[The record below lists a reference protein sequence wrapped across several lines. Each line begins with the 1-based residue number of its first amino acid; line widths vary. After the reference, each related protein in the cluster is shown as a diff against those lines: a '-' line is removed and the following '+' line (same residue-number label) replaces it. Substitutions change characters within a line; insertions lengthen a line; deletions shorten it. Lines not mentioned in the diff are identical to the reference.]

1 MGYDPQ
7 IVFHTTSLTDIRA
20 KSLPIY
26 RELRKAIQKNLE
38 EGNIAGLELCD
49 KSWNGKNWLPK

>member
-7 IVFHTTSLTDIRA
+7 IVFHITSLADIEA

-26 RELRKAIQKNLE
+26 CELRKAIRKHLE

-49 KSWNGKNWLPK
+49 KP